1 MKWQP
6 VIIQSPKQVKT
17 KINNREYGEKIDYP
31 FPWIFEPGINPDYDP
46 SNNGKNQKS
55 IQQISQRKW

>member
-1 MKWQP
+1 
-6 VIIQSPKQVKT
+6 VKT

-31 FPWIFEPGINPDYDP
+31 FPRIFEPGINPDYDP

-55 IQQISQRKW
+55 IQQISQGKW